1 MTTVHHQAT
10 PTVLGIPSKRLSCG
24 REFRGHREGGRAKIT
39 GEMSG
44 FLRTV
49 GLVGRKNLGRAAEKP
64 NIREDIAE
72 GETAHRAGGRNQE
85 VTVRRC
91 SKPPCKLQFVDI
103 NGYHAHS
110 HRFLF
115 SYDILILMSSANPLI
130 TQMRKLG
137 AREGKMTLFR

>member
-10 PTVLGIPSKRLSCG
+10 PTVLGIPSKRLRCG

-39 GEMSG
+39 GAVSG
-44 FLRTV
+44 FLRTM
-49 GLVGRKNLGRAAEKP
+49 GLVGRKKLGGAAEKP

-72 GETAHRAGGRNQE
+72 RETAHRAGGRSQG
-85 VTVRRC
+85 VTVRSC
-91 SKPPCKLQFVDI
+91 SKSPCKLQFVNN

-115 SYDILILMSSANPLI
+115 SYDILLLISSANPLI

-137 AREGKMTLFR
+137 SREGKMTLFQ